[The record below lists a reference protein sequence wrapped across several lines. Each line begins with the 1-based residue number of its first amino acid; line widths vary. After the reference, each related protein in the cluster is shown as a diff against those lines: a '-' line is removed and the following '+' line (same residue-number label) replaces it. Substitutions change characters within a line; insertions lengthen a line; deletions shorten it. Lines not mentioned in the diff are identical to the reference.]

1 MAKNTVT
8 IVRALEYDHRDV
20 TVSFNNVA
28 EKMFGKDPFLG
39 IKDGWWRDP
48 LSLMQVRIGPDKE
61 VKVATGHLEIRGM
74 KAKFN
79 QAGSIIETFAPK
91 EETDKVEKFL
101 AEVEKDVKLNSI
113 YKGKAVTSSGGFMD
127 LSGINRRQLIYNDRI
142 LSELNDNLWV
152 MIEKSKDCRN
162 AGFRLQRKVL
172 FEGKF
177 GTGKTL
183 SLLLT
188 AKKGID
194 NGFTFLYLE
203 PTTAAVSEAIPGI
216 LNFARLYSPAIVGI
230 EDFDREQRAGNHFSV
245 GRLMAAID
253 GALSKNNDII
263 IVMTT
268 NYKDKIVGGLKRPGR
283 IDKSINFNTFEPND
297 IAKLLKLVIPDHF
310 LDPNINWG
318 KVGNAAAHFTPAF
331 INKGIAE
338 GSTLAA
344 ISRAKSG
351 QMPVVTEEILLSVA
365 EGLQE
370 QHKACEADE
379 QVGFGST
386 R

>member
-1 MAKNTVT
+1 MEKNTVT

-48 LSLMQVRIGPDKE
+48 LSLMQVRIGPDK
-61 VKVATGHLEIRGM
+61 
-74 KAKFN
+74 
-79 QAGSIIETFAPK
+79 
-91 EETDKVEKFL
+91 
-101 AEVEKDVKLNSI
+101 DVKLNSI

-127 LSGINRRQLIYNDRI
+127 LSGINQRQLIYNDRI

-162 AGFRLQRKVL
+162 AGFRLQRQVL

-216 LNFARLYSPAIVGI
+216 LNFARLY
-230 EDFDREQRAGNHFSV
+230 
-245 GRLMAAID
+245 
-253 GALSKNNDII
+253 
-263 IVMTT
+263 
-268 NYKDKIVGGLKRPGR
+268 
-283 IDKSINFNTFEPND
+283 
-297 IAKLLKLVIPDHF
+297 
-310 LDPNINWG
+310 
-318 KVGNAAAHFTPAF
+318 
-331 INKGIAE
+331 
-338 GSTLAA
+338 
-344 ISRAKSG
+344 
-351 QMPVVTEEILLSVA
+351 
-365 EGLQE
+365 
-370 QHKACEADE
+370 
-379 QVGFGST
+379 
-386 R
+386 